1 MGQKDIGAESAG
13 AHFDRIQGMLEKFHL
28 AGKADPKSLGL
39 FGPVN
44 VGEGV
49 CWWDYGQLK
58 LYQRN
63 ALLLAERLVSH
74 RHRHLAVYI

>member
-1 MGQKDIGAESAG
+1 MGQKDIDAASAG
-13 AHFDRIQGMLEKFHL
+13 AHFDRIQGMLAKFT
-28 AGKADPKSLGL
+28 KKNDPLGL

-63 ALLLAERLVSH
+63 ALLLAER
-74 RHRHLAVYI
+74 